1 MIEIVSSKS
10 VEVIRN
16 EDLPKIEQSLE
27 EYQDQADGLNIV
39 SEETESA
46 AIDFIKPLKDFAK
59 DLDKQRK
66 DFIKGAQDYV
76 KTVNGLFNPKITQL
90 KKIEQKV
97 KDKLTDYRR
106 KLEDAARKEQAKRDE
121 ANRKKAEAHNRRVEK
136 EREKA
141 EAQGR
146 EERFVPPPLLQEDVK
161 LETTSR
167 GNDGSVTYR
176 KVKRWR
182 VKDEQQIPRQF
193 WLLDEKKIGAAVRSG
208 IEIPGIEIYEDKELA
223 IR

>member
-66 DFIKGAQDYV
+66 DFIKGAQDC
-76 KTVNGLFNPKITQL
+76 
-90 KKIEQKV
+90 
-97 KDKLTDYRR
+97 
-106 KLEDAARKEQAKRDE
+106 
-121 ANRKKAEAHNRRVEK
+121 
-136 EREKA
+136 
-141 EAQGR
+141 
-146 EERFVPPPLLQEDVK
+146 
-161 LETTSR
+161 
-167 GNDGSVTYR
+167 
-176 KVKRWR
+176 
-182 VKDEQQIPRQF
+182 
-193 WLLDEKKIGAAVRSG
+193 
-208 IEIPGIEIYEDKELA
+208 
-223 IR
+223 